1 MIATIETTAV
11 DPQARVSVAAQH
23 VYDAECALHAADE
36 AHVPAWVAAAAQK
49 LNDALAE
56 HLAALAAAGAA
67 SNVN

>member
-1 MIATIETTAV
+1 MNATIMTTTE
-11 DPQARVSVAAQH
+11 DPRARVSVAAQH

-56 HLAALAAAGAA
+56 HLAALAAAGDA
-67 SNVN
+67 SNLN